1 LGSKRCLNIPDG
13 VTGAEADPL
22 REGAVLLLLLSKD
35 LLDLEGL
42 VGGLKW
48 ENEHRRSNENVAVV
62 ISNDFP
68 ISPYPHAIGR
78 LLTRF

>member
-1 LGSKRCLNIPDG
+1 MAALSVVTVRKNDKSKGELKSEIIPEVGVKEMLNIPDG

-42 VGGLKW
+42 VGGLK
-48 ENEHRRSNENVAVV
+48 
-62 ISNDFP
+62 
-68 ISPYPHAIGR
+68 
-78 LLTRF
+78 